1 MPIPHPIS
9 CARAADSLWQ
19 ALVIFL
25 GFSLLFPAPETQA
38 WQTRTNFWQVS
49 STGYKASLRGLEIC
63 EDGKTIWACGS
74 NSTVIRSEDLGGTWQ
89 SVGPKGYDKL
99 EFRSIVAWD
108 RQKAMIASAGSPAVV
123 LLTDN
128 GGETWRE
135 ILKRTEEKAFF
146 DALKFFNPTQGV
158 VFSDPVDGKWLI
170 LTTNDN
176 GQSWNEVPRSFIP
189 PLKDGEAAFAASNSA
204 LHLHP
209 SGQAWIGTGGIKAEQ
224 SRVYLS
230 QDFGHTWSD
239 SYCPIPS
246 GEAAGIFSIASSANG
261 RIVAVGGD
269 YRPDQSS
276 QHTAAY
282 SDDNGQTWRLAD
294 QEPASFRS
302 SIVSIPI
309 TNRSNPAWIAT
320 GPSGTDVSD
329 DGSVWKN
336 VSETGFHVLAVHSNG
351 TVVAV
356 GSEGR
361 FGVVKTK

>member
-1 MPIPHPIS
+1 MLMPQPYS
-9 CARAADSLWQ
+9 CVRNTNSVCFTLAF
-19 ALVIFL
+19 FL
-25 GFSLLFPAPETQA
+25 GFFLLPVQMTQA
-38 WQTRTNFWQVS
+38 WQTPSSFWKVS
-49 STGYKASLRGLEIC
+49 STGFKASLRGLDIC
-63 EDGKTIWACGS
+63 EDGQTIWACGS
-74 NSTVIRSEDLGGTWQ
+74 NSTVIRSEDLGGTWK
-89 SVGPKGYDKL
+89 SVSPAGYDKL

-108 RQKAMIASAGSPAVV
+108 RKKAMIASAGSPAVV

-170 LTTNDN
+170 LTTNDQ
-176 GQSWNEVPRSFIP
+176 GQSWNEVPRASIP

-204 LHLHP
+204 LHLQA

-230 QDFGHTWSD
+230 QDFGQTWSD

-246 GEAAGIFSIASSANG
+246 GEAAGIFSIASSPKG
-261 RIVAVGGD
+261 RVVAVGGD

-276 QHTAAY
+276 LHTAAY
-282 SDDNGQTWRLAD
+282 SDDNGQTWRLANR
-294 QEPASFRS
+294 EPASFRS
-302 SIVSIPI
+302 SIVSIPN

-329 DGSVWKN
+329 DGSIWKN

-361 FGVVKTK
+361 FGIVKSK